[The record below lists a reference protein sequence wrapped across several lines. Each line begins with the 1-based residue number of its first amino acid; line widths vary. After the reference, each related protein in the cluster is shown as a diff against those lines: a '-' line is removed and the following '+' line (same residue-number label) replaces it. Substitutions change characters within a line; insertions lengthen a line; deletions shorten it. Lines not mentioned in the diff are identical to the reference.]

1 MRVYLSACTIY
12 RDAARYLAEWIEF
25 HRLVGVERL
34 FLYDNGSSDDH
45 RVVLEPYVEE
55 GSVVAHDWPMPFMG
69 EGGRGFALM
78 RAFDDCLCRHRDDSR
93 WIAFLDIDE
102 FLFSPQRAPLPDLLR
117 PYEEHPGVCVSRA
130 EYGPSGHR
138 AAPDGLVIESYVHR
152 RRVRADGWAAV
163 KSIVDPA
170 RTIRAISAH
179 SFLYRDGRPV
189 DEDHRP
195 VGPLDRHGGKPVAW
209 SRFRVNHY
217 STKSE
222 EERERKAE
230 LWRDAGSLRAA
241 PVSGPA
247 RAWFRDEVLAAYAP
261 AVRQALERRASD
273 AVRRR

>member
-1 MRVYLSACTIY
+1 VRVYLSACTIY

-45 RVVLEPYVEE
+45 RAVLEPYVEE
-55 GSVVAHDWPMPFMG
+55 GSVVLHEWAMPFLG

-78 RAFDDCLCRHRDDSR
+78 RAFDDCLRRHREDSR

-102 FLFSPQRAPLPDLLR
+102 FLFSPTGSPLPELLE
-117 PYEEHPGVCVSRA
+117 PYEQYPGVCVSRA

-138 AAPDGLVIESYVHR
+138 VTPDGLVIENYVRR
-152 RRVRADGWAAV
+152 RRVRPDGWAAV

-170 RTIRAISAH
+170 RAIRALSAH
-179 SFLYRDGRPV
+179 TFLYSEGRPV
-189 DEDHRP
+189 DEDRRP
-195 VGPLDRHGGKPVAW
+195 VDPLDRHGGKPVAW

-230 LWRDAGSLRAA
+230 LWRDVGSLRAA
-241 PVSGPA
+241 PVAGPA
-247 RAWFRDEVLAAYAP
+247 KAGFRDDVLAAYGP
-261 AVRQALERRASD
+261 AVREALGRRASEPD
-273 AVRRR
+273 TRR